1 MAEPKMKELK
11 GSKHRIWYDEAL
23 LNGPPEKSF
32 DISYWQQNNLV
43 VGSAQG
49 RGTTWFIQLDKL
61 QAALRHYRRGGLFG
75 KIVKDHYWFSGWQN
89 SRSYQEYALLQK
101 LIKAGVNVPKP
112 VAARTI
118 KKNFCYQA
126 DLLSEKIE
134 NAQDLVSV
142 LQQQTIS
149 EQLYHAIGNEIRKM
163 HDAQVNHTDLNI
175 HNILIDNNHKV
186 WLIDFDKCS
195 FQQGNLWKESNLNR
209 LKRSFNKEKS
219 KRNIF
224 WQERDFDALLAGYQL

>member
-1 MAEPKMKELK
+1 MKELK
-11 GSKHRIWYDEAL
+11 GSEQRIWYDETL
-23 LNGPPEKSF
+23 LNEQPEKSF
-32 DISYWQQNNLV
+32 DIGYWQHKGLV
-43 VGSAQG
+43 LGSAQG
-49 RGTTWFIQLDKL
+49 RGTTWFVQLDKL

-75 KIVKDHYWFSGWQN
+75 KIVKDHYWFSGWKN
-89 SRSYQEYALLQK
+89 SRSYQEYLLLQK
-101 LIKAGVNVPKP
+101 LIEAGVSVPRP

-118 KKNFCYQA
+118 KKNLCYQA

-142 LQQQTIS
+142 LQQQVVS
-149 EQLYHAIGNEIRKM
+149 EQLYHAIGTEVRKM
-163 HDAQVNHTDLNI
+163 HDVQVNHTDLNI
-175 HNILIDNNHKV
+175 HNILIDNNQKV

-195 FQQGNLWKESNLNR
+195 FQQGNFWKQSNLNR

-224 WQERDFDALLAGYQL
+224 WQESDFEALLDGYRL